1 MALKLI
7 SYIGT
12 DLSQT
17 QYYINIET
25 RPIINEQSYI
35 WTSGLIEQILNA
47 SGKCL
52 ISYLKVF

>member
-47 SGKCL
+47 SGKYL